1 METLRFQREV
11 EMIVCTDIAALLL
24 VVFVTFNSCTCN
36 NAVFIIVTDEPLEEL
51 ELAPPFVMMLCIEWI
66 VVSTINI
73 YINILVLNIFKS
85 SRA

>member
-1 METLRFQREV
+1 MF
-11 EMIVCTDIAALLL
+11 VCFLHRYCCFFGYSYLLL
-24 VVFVTFNSCTCN
+24 KIVHTCN

-73 YINILVLNIFKS
+73 YINILVLNHHQYIQS
-85 SRA
+85 PQA